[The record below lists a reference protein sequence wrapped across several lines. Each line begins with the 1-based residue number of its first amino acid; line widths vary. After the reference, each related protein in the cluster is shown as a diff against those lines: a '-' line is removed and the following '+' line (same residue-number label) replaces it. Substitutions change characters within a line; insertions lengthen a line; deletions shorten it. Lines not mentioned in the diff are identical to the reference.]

1 MNHDGLVYELLLFL
15 LGEVFS
21 HRPGVGDVIDRTR
34 VVDLILQFFEI
45 LMTHVTDFALGHPLA
60 RSGRAFGI
68 VATPPWL
75 EVRIYG
81 RLPLHELKRLYAW
94 VLAQEVTL

>member
-15 LGEVFS
+15 LGVVFS

-34 VVDLILQFFEI
+34 VVDLMHQAGDI

-60 RSGRAFGI
+60 RSGRAFDI
-68 VATPPWL
+68 VATPPRL
-75 EVRIYG
+75 EVGLCRL
-81 RLPLHELKRLYAW
+81 LPLHELKRLYAW